1 MKLNGSEIVIECLKE
16 QGVDTVFG
24 YPGGTI
30 LNVYDALYKHGS
42 EINHI
47 LTSHEQGAAHAA
59 DGYARATGKVGVCFA
74 TSGPGATNL
83 VTGIATAFMDSIPIV
98 AITCNVGVPLL
109 GKDSFQEIDIT
120 GITMPIT
127 KYNFIVKNVN
137 DLAKTIRKAFEIRK
151 PAKLSQPALEVLTI
165 IAYYQPTTR
174 AYVDQIRGVDS
185 AYTVGLLL
193 DRHLIE
199 ECGRLQ
205 VPGRP
210 RLYRTTKAFLRA
222 FHLNSLDDLP
232 EIPGLEADGQ
242 LRLNDDGAVQEP
254 EQ

>member
-1 MKLNGSEIVIECLKE
+1 
-16 QGVDTVFG
+16 
-24 YPGGTI
+24 
-30 LNVYDALYKHGS
+30 
-42 EINHI
+42 
-47 LTSHEQGAAHAA
+47 
-59 DGYARATGKVGVCFA
+59 
-74 TSGPGATNL
+74 
-83 VTGIATAFMDSIPIV
+83 MDSIPIV

-151 PAKLSQPALEVLTI
+151 TAKLSQPALEVLTI

-174 AYVDQIRGVDS
+174 AYIDQVRGVDS
-185 AYTVGLLL
+185 SYTVGLLL
-193 DRHLIE
+193 ERGLIE

-210 RLYRTTKAFLRA
+210 RLYRTTKKFLRD
-222 FHLNSLDDLP
+222 FHLGSLEEMP
-232 EIPGLEADGQ
+232 EMPGLEADGQ
-242 LRLNDDGAVQEP
+242 LRMTEDGTILDPSAMTEKEGSIP
-254 EQ
+254 ENREH